1 MTALLAVFL
10 VLIGL
15 ATAFVMAAKPSYG
28 PLQKTYC
35 EEGFFLMGG
44 EYRLVQMG
52 AFAIDLASTSGFL
65 VADRNGEVV
74 GRVECPMYGTAPDEP
89 DALAVKAGLFSRR
102 LVTADTIDSID
113 GANGVIGLR
122 VERESIPTF
131 L

>member
-1 MTALLAVFL
+1 
-10 VLIGL
+10 
-15 ATAFVMAAKPSYG
+15 
-28 PLQKTYC
+28 
-35 EEGFFLMGG
+35 
-44 EYRLVQMG
+44 MG

-65 VADRNGEVV
+65 VADRNGEV
-74 GRVECPMYGTAPDEP
+74 GTAEEARHDFAYTLLLSPDFSKP

>member
-1 MTALLAVFL
+1 
-10 VLIGL
+10 
-15 ATAFVMAAKPSYG
+15 
-28 PLQKTYC
+28 
-35 EEGFFLMGG
+35 
-44 EYRLVQMG
+44 MG
-52 AFAIDLASTSGFL
+52 AFAIDLAATSGFL

-131 L
+131 LWGRGAPEASGQPGGAGSRPDPRVSVWLVPDTDPYRCLTPVRSIGA

>member
-1 MTALLAVFL
+1 VSALAV
-10 VLIGL
+10 
-15 ATAFVMAAKPSYG
+15 
-28 PLQKTYC
+28 
-35 EEGFFLMGG
+35 
-44 EYRLVQMG
+44 
-52 AFAIDLASTSGFL
+52 DLRRTEGFL
-65 VADRNGEVV
+65 VAEARGRVV